1 MGVMEVKK
9 MLMIGIW
16 SFILLGTSIGQVANA
31 ATSDIPKVKNM
42 SIEVLVNARRV
53 AFPDVRPQIKN
64 GNTLIPLRFVTDKLA
79 GKLTLSGKNISIEKG
94 DRLIAMTIG
103 GKTATVNG
111 ETVTLDTPSV
121 AVDGRTL
128 VPLRFVSEALGEPV
142 KWDSVN
148 QYIWIGSTEVPKLED
163 VAKAVSIEPYL
174 DLFKK
179 GEYVLKFGNI
189 TYSQVR
195 ILRKDDFPIQFENEI
210 IYRIDY
216 AQSADGMEYLRSIS
230 DSKSITG
237 LTYYLL
243 QKGQPLRYRGEINVF
258 RERVKQDSD
267 LRIKYHRIIARKDE
281 DILGDRNYKSVKL
294 KNIDYVGLD
303 VDSDAAVF
311 IKNDFLK

>member
-1 MGVMEVKK
+1 MKK
-9 MLMIGIW
+9 MLMIGLW
-16 SFILLGTSIGQVANA
+16 GFILLGTSIGQVANA

-103 GKTATVNG
+103 GTTATVNG

-163 VAKAVSIEPYL
+163 VAKPVSIEPYL

-216 AQSADGMEYLRSIS
+216 AQTTDKTEFLRSIS
-230 DSKSITG
+230 DSKSQIGTN
-237 LTYYLL
+237 YYLMK
-243 QKGQPLRYRGEINVF
+243 KGEPLRYRGEIVRL
-258 RERVKQDSD
+258 RERTGQDSNI
-267 LRIKYHRIIARKDE
+267 RIKYHQIIARKDE
-281 DILGDRNYKSVKL
+281 DLLGDKNYLNLTL

-311 IKNDFLK
+311 VKNEYGN

>member
-1 MGVMEVKK
+1 
-9 MLMIGIW
+9 MLMIGLW
-16 SFILLGTSIGQVANA
+16 GFILLGTSIGQVANA

-103 GKTATVNG
+103 GTTATVNG

-163 VAKAVSIEPYL
+163 VAKPVSIEPYL

-216 AQSADGMEYLRSIS
+216 AQTTDKTEFLRSIS
-230 DSKSITG
+230 DSKSQIGTN
-237 LTYYLL
+237 YYLMK
-243 QKGQPLRYRGEINVF
+243 KGEPLRYRGEIVRL
-258 RERVKQDSD
+258 RERTGQDSNI
-267 LRIKYHRIIARKDE
+267 RIKYHQIIARKDE
-281 DILGDRNYKSVKL
+281 DLLGDKNYLNLTL

-311 IKNDFLK
+311 VKNEYGN

>member
-1 MGVMEVKK
+1 MKK

>member
-1 MGVMEVKK
+1 
-9 MLMIGIW
+9 MLMIGLW
-16 SFILLGTSIGQVANA
+16 GFILLGTSIGQVANA

-103 GKTATVNG
+103 GTTATVNG

-163 VAKAVSIEPYL
+163 VAKPVSIEPYL

-195 ILRKDDFPIQFENEI
+195 ILRKDDFPIQFGKQI

-216 AQSADGMEYLRSIS
+216 AQTSNGMEFLRTIS
-230 DSKSITG
+230 DSKSEVGTN
-237 LTYYLL
+237 YYLL
-243 QKGQPLRYRGEINVF
+243 QKGQPLKYRGEIIRL
-258 RERVKQDSD
+258 RERVEQNSD
-267 LRIKYHRIIARKDE
+267 LRIKYHQTIARIDE
-281 DILGDRNYKSVKL
+281 DMLGIKNYNKL
-294 KNIDYVGLD
+294 KLKEIDYIGLN

-311 IKNDFLK
+311 VKNEFME

>member
-1 MGVMEVKK
+1 MKK
-9 MLMIGIW
+9 MLMIGLW
-16 SFILLGTSIGQVANA
+16 GFILLGTSIGQVANA

-103 GKTATVNG
+103 GTTATVNG

-163 VAKAVSIEPYL
+163 VAKPVSIEPYL

-195 ILRKDDFPIQFENEI
+195 ILRKDDFPIQFGKQI

-216 AQSADGMEYLRSIS
+216 AQTSNGMEFLRTIS
-230 DSKSITG
+230 DSKSEVGTN
-237 LTYYLL
+237 YYLL
-243 QKGQPLRYRGEINVF
+243 QKGQPLKYRGEIIRL
-258 RERVKQDSD
+258 RERVEQNSD
-267 LRIKYHRIIARKDE
+267 LRIKYHQTIARIDE
-281 DILGDRNYKSVKL
+281 DMLGIKNYNKL
-294 KNIDYVGLD
+294 KLKEIDYIGLN

-311 IKNDFLK
+311 VKNEFME

>member
-1 MGVMEVKK
+1 MKK
-9 MLMIGIW
+9 KLLIGLC
-16 SFILLGTSIGQVANA
+16 SFILLGLNFGQATNA
-31 ATSDIPKVKNM
+31 ASSDIPKVKNM
-42 SIEVLVNARRV
+42 SIEVLVDASRV

-64 GNTLIPLRFVTDKLA
+64 GSTLIPLRFVTDKLG
-79 GKLTLSGKNISIEKG
+79 GKLTLTGKNIAIEKG
-94 DRLIAMTIG
+94 DREIAMTIG

-121 AVDGRTL
+121 AVNGRTL
-128 VPLRFVSEALGEPV
+128 VPLRFVSQALGETV
-142 KWDSVN
+142 KWDGVN

-163 VAKAVSIEPYL
+163 VAKPVSIEPYL

-195 ILRKDDFPIQFENEI
+195 ILNKNDFPIQFENEI

-243 QKGQPLRYRGEINVF
+243 QKGQPLRYRGEINFF
-258 RERVKQDSD
+258 RERVKQDND
-267 LRIKYHRIIARKDE
+267 LRIKYHRIISGND
-281 DILGDRNYKSVKL
+281 GDFLDDKNYLNLRL

-311 IKNDFLK
+311 IKNDFMK

>member
-1 MGVMEVKK
+1 MKK
-9 MLMIGIW
+9 KLLIGLC
-16 SFILLGTSIGQVANA
+16 SFILFGLNFGQDTNA
-31 ATSDIPKVKNM
+31 ASADIPKVKNM
-42 SIEVLVNARRV
+42 SIEVLIDARRV

-64 GNTLIPLRFVTDKLA
+64 GSTLIPLRFVTDKLG
-79 GKLTLSGKNISIEKG
+79 GKLTLTGKNIAIEKG
-94 DRLIAMTIG
+94 DREIAMTIG

-121 AVDGRTL
+121 AVNGRTL
-128 VPLRFVSEALGEPV
+128 VPLRFVSQALGETV
-142 KWDSVN
+142 KWDGVN

-163 VAKAVSIEPYL
+163 VAKPVSIEPYL

-195 ILRKDDFPIQFENEI
+195 ILNKDDFPIQFENEI

-243 QKGQPLRYRGEINVF
+243 QKGQPLRYRGEVNVF

-281 DILGDRNYKSVKL
+281 DILGDRNYKSVKFKDL
-294 KNIDYVGLD
+294 DFVGLD

-311 IKNDFLK
+311 IKNDFLI

>member
-1 MGVMEVKK
+1 MKK

-163 VAKAVSIEPYL
+163 VAKAVSIEPYFGMFGERGKKLVL
-174 DLFKK
+174 DYADK
-179 GEYVLKFGNI
+179 
-189 TYSQVR
+189 TRTQVR
-195 ILRKDDFPIQFENEI
+195 LLSGKDFPVKFENEI

-216 AQSADGMEYLRSIS
+216 AKTADGVEYLRSIS
-230 DSKSITG
+230 NSKSQFGTN
-237 LTYYLL
+237 YYLL
-243 QKGQPLRYRGEINVF
+243 QKGQPLKYRPEISRL
-258 RERVKQDSD
+258 RERASQDSD
-267 LRIKYHRIIARKDE
+267 LRIKYHQIIARLDE
-281 DILGDRNYKSVKL
+281 DLLGIKKYMDLKL
-294 KNIDYVGLD
+294 EDVEYIGLA
-303 VDSDAAVF
+303 VDSDTAV
-311 IKNDFLK
+311 IIRNDWRS

>member
-1 MGVMEVKK
+1 MKRTLIVGLCSFM
-9 MLMIGIW
+9 MIGM
-16 SFILLGTSIGQVANA
+16 GAGQTVNAANA
-31 ATSDIPKVKNM
+31 DIPKVKNM
-42 SIEVLVNARRV
+42 SIEVLVDAHRV
-53 AFPDVRPQIKN
+53 AFPDVRPQIQN
-64 GNTLIPLRFVTDKLA
+64 GSTLIPLRFVTDKLG
-79 GKLTLSGKNISIEKG
+79 GKLSLTGKKISIEKDG
-94 DRLIAMTIG
+94 RQIAMTIG
-103 GKTATVNG
+103 ERTAAVNG

-121 AVDGRTL
+121 AVNGRTL

-163 VAKAVSIEPYL
+163 VAKPVSIEPYL

-195 ILRKDDFPIQFENEI
+195 ILGKDDFPIQFENEI

-216 AQSADGMEYLRSIS
+216 AQSGDGMEYLRSIS

-258 RERVKQDSD
+258 RERVKEDSD

-281 DILGDRNYKSVKL
+281 DILGDRNYKNIKF

-311 IKNDFLK
+311 IKNEFLK

>member
-1 MGVMEVKK
+1 MKK
-9 MLMIGIW
+9 MLMIGLW
-16 SFILLGTSIGQVANA
+16 GFILLGTSIGQVANA

-163 VAKAVSIEPYL
+163 VAKPVSIEPYL

-195 ILRKDDFPIQFENEI
+195 ILRKDDFPIQFGKQI

-216 AQSADGMEYLRSIS
+216 AQTSNGMEFLRTIS
-230 DSKSITG
+230 DSKSEVGTN
-237 LTYYLL
+237 YYLL
-243 QKGQPLRYRGEINVF
+243 QKGQPLKYRGEIIRL
-258 RERVKQDSD
+258 RERVEQNSD
-267 LRIKYHRIIARKDE
+267 LRIKYHQTIARIDE
-281 DILGDRNYKSVKL
+281 DMLGIKNYNKL
-294 KNIDYVGLD
+294 KLKEIDYIGLN

-311 IKNDFLK
+311 VKNEFME